1 MVHNRTPPSSNDV
14 GNERDVK
21 HLRRLSWLLDNSI
34 PLPGG
39 YRIGLDGIVGLIPGV
54 GDALGAS
61 LSTYIVVQ
69 AARLGASPVQLLR
82 MMMNILLETVMG
94 TIPVLGDL
102 FDFAWK
108 ANQRNMA
115 LLDEQLRKAPA
126 RGSARHRLTTASVVL
141 LIAFVIILVLLLALT
156 VKLVLALVAAVSS

>member
-1 MVHNRTPPSSNDV
+1 MPRNRRPPTPDDASTA
-14 GNERDVK
+14 RDVR
-21 HLRRLSWLLDNSI
+21 HLRRLSWLLDSSI

-39 YRIGLDGIVGLIPGV
+39 YRIGLDGIIGLIPGL

-61 LSTYIVVQ
+61 MSTYIVVQ

-82 MMMNILLETVMG
+82 MMMNILVETVVG

-108 ANQRNMA
+108 ANERNMV
-115 LLDEQLRKAPA
+115 LLDAQLRKAPA
-126 RGSARHRLTTASVVL
+126 RGSAKTRLTTASVIL
-141 LIAFVIILVLLLALT
+141 LIGFVIVLILLLALA
-156 VKLVLALVAAVSS
+156 VKLVLALVSALSA

>member
-1 MVHNRTPPSSNDV
+1 MVHNRTPPSSNDA

-69 AARLGASPVQLLR
+69 AARTWASPVQLLR

-115 LLDEQLRKAPA
+115 LLDAQLQKAPA
-126 RGSARHRLTTASVVL
+126 HGNSETHASPRPRW
-141 LIAFVIILVLLLALT
+141 F
-156 VKLVLALVAAVSS
+156 SSLPL

>member
-1 MVHNRTPPSSNDV
+1 MDQNQPGAGAYDANTT
-14 GNERDVK
+14 RDVK
-21 HLRRLSWLLDNSI
+21 HLRRLSWLLDSSI

-39 YRIGLDGIVGLIPGV
+39 FRVGLDGILGLVPGV

-82 MMMNILLETVMG
+82 MMMNILLESLVG

-108 ANQRNMA
+108 SNQRNMR
-115 LLDEQLRKAPA
+115 LLDVQLQNTPA
-126 RGSARHRLTTASVVL
+126 NGSAKRRLTTASVAL
-141 LIAFVIILVLLLALT
+141 LSGFVIILIVLIVLAVKLLLALAA
-156 VKLVLALVAAVSS
+156 ALGA

>member
-1 MVHNRTPPSSNDV
+1 MVHNRTPPSSNDA

-21 HLRRLSWLLDNSI
+21 HLHRLSWLLDNSI

-115 LLDEQLRKAPA
+115 LLDAQLQKAPA
-126 RGSARHRLTTASVVL
+126 HGSARHRLTTASVVL

>member
-1 MVHNRTPPSSNDV
+1 MVHNRTPPSSNDA

-115 LLDEQLRKAPA
+115 LLDAQLQKAPA
-126 RGSARHRLTTASVVL
+126 HGSARHRLTTASVVL